1 MDRPPTLT
9 KIAGSC
15 TDDETCPMAARTDRG
30 TIAIQGYLL
39 TGFAVPPGEAIVEI
53 PTDLLL
59 EAARAAG

>member
-1 MDRPPTLT
+1 
-9 KIAGSC
+9 
-15 TDDETCPMAARTDRG
+15 MAARTDRG

-53 PTDLLL
+53 PTDLLP